1 MEHLSK
7 LRYRAR
13 VRLGALLH
21 GLGLYRRL
29 LPVYQPHPKEF
40 ARRLQAYLNHFY
52 EQVRHAEAELYLAE
66 LGTTF
71 ACDIKDHMLWGYL
84 HGEATIY
91 EHLEINHC
99 RKLVRSQD
107 HIVDIGAN
115 HGFWGFALAQM
126 AGPAAK
132 LYLAE
137 ANPVVLQRLRRTAQ
151 LNPQIHA
158 TILPYAITDGS
169 DERVTFYLPEG
180 NLSGLGSTVLHSHA
194 AVQGWLKDD
203 HRITVSAKSLDA
215 LVEDGAIE
223 GIDVIKIDVEHGE
236 DAVLRGGLLALDR
249 FRPRL
254 VMMETSV
261 ESWAAST
268 LIQRGYQIY
277 RLDNVGDRMSVEK
290 GFWGNLVFTSPPR
303 A

>member
-1 MEHLSK
+1 MEHLNN

-29 LPVYQPHPKEF
+29 LPVYQPHPHEVT
-40 ARRLQAYLNHFY
+40 RRLQAYLNHYY
-52 EQVRHAEAELYLAE
+52 EQVSHAEAELYLAE

-91 EHLEINHC
+91 EQMEIAHC
-99 RKLVRSQD
+99 SALVQPND
-107 HIVDIGAN
+107 CIADIGAN
-115 HGFWGFALAQM
+115 HGFWGMALAHK

-137 ANPVVLQRLRRTAQ
+137 ANPAVLQRLRRTAQ
-151 LNPQIHA
+151 LNRQICA

-169 DERVTFYLPEG
+169 GERVTFYVPQG

-194 AVQGWLKDD
+194 AVHGWLKDD
-203 HRITVSAKSLDA
+203 HRITVPARSLDS
-215 LVEDGAIE
+215 LVEDGAIR
-223 GIDVIKIDVEHGE
+223 GIDMIKIDVEHGE
-236 DAVLRGGLLALDR
+236 DAVLRGGLAALDR

-268 LIQRGYQIY
+268 LILRGYQTY
-277 RLDNVGDRMSVEK
+277 RLDEVGDRTPVEK
-290 GFWGNLVFTSPPR
+290 GFWGNLFFTSPPR
-303 A
+303 S

>member
-7 LRYRAR
+7 FRYRAR

-29 LPVYQPHPKEF
+29 LPVYQPNPGELT
-40 ARRLQAYLNHFY
+40 RRLQAYLNHY
-52 EQVRHAEAELYLAE
+52 YAQVDHAEADLYLAE

-84 HGEATIY
+84 CGEASIY
-91 EHLEINHC
+91 EQLEIAHC
-99 RKLVRSQD
+99 SALVRPND
-107 HIVDIGAN
+107 HIADIGAN
-115 HGFWGFALAQM
+115 HGFWGFALAHKV
-126 AGPAAK
+126 GPGAR

-137 ANPVVLQRLRRTAQ
+137 ANPAVLQRLRQTAQ
-151 LNPQIHA
+151 LNRQVQA
-158 TILPYAITDGS
+158 KILSYAITDGS

-194 AVQGWLKDD
+194 AGHGWLTAD
-203 HRITVSAKSLDA
+203 HQITVPAKSLDS

-236 DAVLRGGLLALDR
+236 DAVLRGGLVALDR

-268 LIQRGYQIY
+268 LIQRGYQTY

-290 GFWGNLVFTSPPR
+290 GFWGNLFFTAPPR
-303 A
+303 S